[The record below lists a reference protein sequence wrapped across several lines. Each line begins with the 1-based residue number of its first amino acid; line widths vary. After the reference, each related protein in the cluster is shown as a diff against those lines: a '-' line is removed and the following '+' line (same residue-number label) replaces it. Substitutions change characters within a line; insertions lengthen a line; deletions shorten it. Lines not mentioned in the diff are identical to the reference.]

1 MHISKCVLVYIQIDL
16 LQAPPSIYTGRSLQE
31 EDWLV
36 YVMMWC
42 GQGQADMWMVADNGV
57 LVEVLPWPP
66 CLQTPGDAYK
76 WNLASR
82 ELVKEKYHEK
92 AQHIVTGAKMKK
104 KINKKKKENDREG

>member
-1 MHISKCVLVYIQIDL
+1 
-16 LQAPPSIYTGRSLQE
+16 
-31 EDWLV
+31 
-36 YVMMWC
+36 
-42 GQGQADMWMVADNGV
+42 MWMVADNGV

-92 AQHIVTGAKMKK
+92 AQQIVTGAK
-104 KINKKKKENDREG
+104 